1 MPASKEEIYKAL
13 PRIKSKE
20 MFETFWFRKWP
31 IDGVKSR
38 INLNYDIKM

>member
-31 IDGVKSR
+31 IDGAENR
-38 INLNYDIKM
+38 IHTIDDIKL